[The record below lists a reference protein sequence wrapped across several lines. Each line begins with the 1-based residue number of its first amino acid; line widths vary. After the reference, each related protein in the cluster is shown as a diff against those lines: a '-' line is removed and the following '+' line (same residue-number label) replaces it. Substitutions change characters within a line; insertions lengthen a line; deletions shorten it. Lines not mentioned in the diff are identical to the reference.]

1 MMSWVLLDQIMK
13 EIIYIYIY
21 IYMLEYNYENYIL
34 LNTIVKHAPIVY
46 KF

>member
-1 MMSWVLLDQIMK
+1 MMNWVLLDQIMK
-13 EIIYIYIY
+13 EIIY

>member
-13 EIIYIYIY
+13 EIIY

>member
-13 EIIYIYIY
+13 EIIYIY